1 MKTYT
6 KPTAEKVT
14 FTYENQVVA
23 SSSDAGCYTVTG
35 YIHQSPETGRGDYR
49 LQIDAQHNADHTCS
63 AQTLYVTF
71 NQPVT
76 YKYCNGNGATLI
88 SGNGTNTLEIGLT
101 YWNNPTDH
109 IGIGDFVVESDEG
122 LAFVSASMT
131 DNGQH

>member
-23 SSSDAGCYTVTG
+23 ASSSEGCYTVTG
-35 YIHQSPETGRGDYR
+35 YIHQVPETGRGDYR
-49 LQIDAQHNADHTCS
+49 LQINAQHHADHSCAS
-63 AQTLYVTF
+63 QTLYVTF

-76 YKYCNGNGATLI
+76 YKYCNGNGATYL
-88 SGNGTNTLEIGLT
+88 GGDGTNTLEIGLT
-101 YWNNPTDH
+101 YWNNPNDN

-131 DNGQH
+131 DVPQ